1 MQELEACR
9 RVLSHESHTELC
21 MIARPEKIEMKVTAW
36 QSSDSDSPV
45 IILLSTSSRMKS
57 QIQSAAVC

>member
-36 QSSDSDSPV
+36 QSSDSDSPF
-45 IILLSTSSRMKS
+45 LSMGLSSRLPSK
-57 QIQSAAVC
+57 APEERNE